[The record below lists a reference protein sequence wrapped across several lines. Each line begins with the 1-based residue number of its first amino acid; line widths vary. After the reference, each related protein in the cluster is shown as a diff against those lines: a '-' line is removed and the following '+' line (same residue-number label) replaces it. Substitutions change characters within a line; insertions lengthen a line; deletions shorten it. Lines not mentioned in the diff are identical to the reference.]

1 MPPLPTERVI
11 LGLPGRAVFG
21 LLVLLAIAVF
31 VYSMSRRIR
40 VLLAGRPD
48 NRFSRIGDRIQKTLE
63 YAFAQKRMFRDPYAG
78 FFHILIFSGFVVLT
92 VRSIALVLEGSVPGF
107 VLLPG
112 PPGDYYTLAK
122 DVFEVLTLV
131 GVALAA
137 ARRAFFRPKRLDLT
151 MDAWL
156 ILFLIGLLMAT
167 DLVAAGA
174 QAALAPSLQT
184 RWGPAVGAIARTLS
198 GMDRARLQT
207 LYETCWWVHLADLL
221 FFGNYLPYSKHF
233 HIITSIPNVFCMN
246 LEPMGKL
253 ATVDLENSE
262 RFGASRV
269 EDLTWKSMLDGYTCT
284 ECGRCREVCPTAL
297 TGKPLDPKVFIGDVR
312 DAVYEATPGI
322 LAASSERDIDAA
334 ASGRGNVSGTEATA
348 QRKDLIGGWISEDT
362 IWACTMC
369 GFCTTACPVFIVPA
383 VDKIAEMRRYLV
395 LDKAEF
401 PKEVQNAFRG
411 METNGNPWNIA
422 AASRAD
428 WAKELSVVTMAEAG
442 GKAIEVLFWVGC
454 AGSYE
459 DRAKRVS
466 RALVEIL
473 NAAGVS
479 FAILGT
485 EETCTGDSARRMGN
499 EYLFQTLAQQ
509 NVETLKGY
517 GVAKI
522 VTNCPHCMNCLK
534 NEYGDFGGHY
544 DVVHGSQL
552 VAELIAAGRI
562 AMTTPIPDTIT
573 FHDPCYLGRYN
584 GAYEAPRQILRAIP
598 GLEFKELERSRERGL
613 CCGAGGGRMWME
625 EKLGTRINQ
634 ERMREIAGAQTG
646 AVGVSCPF
654 CMVMIGNA
662 KDELA
667 VATQPFDV
675 LELARKS
682 MGPSILP
689 LPAGEG
695 RGEGRI

>member
-1 MPPLPTERVI
+1 MPAIPTERVI
-11 LGLPGRAVFG
+11 FGLPGRVVFAM
-21 LLVLLAIAVF
+21 LVLFAIAVF

-48 NRFSRIGDRIQKTLE
+48 DRFRDIPRRVGKTLE
-63 YAFAQKRMFRDPYAG
+63 YAFAQKRMFRDLYAG
-78 FFHILIFSGFVVLT
+78 FFHILIFGGFVVLT
-92 VRSIALVLEGSVPGF
+92 VRSIALVLEGSIPGF

-112 PPGDYYTLAK
+112 PPGDYYTFLK
-122 DVFEVLTLV
+122 DVFEVLTLA
-131 GVALAA
+131 GVLLAVL
-137 ARRAFFRPKRLDLT
+137 RRAFARPKRLDLSW
-151 MDAWL
+151 DAWL

-167 DLVAAGA
+167 DLLAAGA
-174 QAALAPSLQT
+174 QLALAPSLQT
-184 RWGPAVGAIARTLS
+184 RWSPVVLGIARMLS
-198 GMDRARLQT
+198 GTSPARLQAI
-207 LYETCWWVHLADLL
+207 YETCWWVHLADLL

-233 HIITSIPNVFCMN
+233 HIITSIPNIFFMN
-246 LEPMGKL
+246 LAPMGRLK
-253 ATVDLENSE
+253 TVDLENTE

-284 ECGRCREVCPTAL
+284 ECGRCRVVCPTAL
-297 TGKPLDPKVFIGDVR
+297 TGKPLDPKIFIGDVR

-322 LAASSERDIDAA
+322 LEEYAAKGGRGSLDAA
-334 ASGRGNVSGTEATA
+334 VLPP
-348 QRKDLIGGWISEDT
+348 RKDLIGGWISEDT

-383 VDKIAEMRRYLV
+383 VDKILEMRRYLV

-411 METNGNPWNIA
+411 METNGNPWNIS
-422 AASRAD
+422 AASRGD
-428 WAKELSVVTMAEAG
+428 WAKGLSVPVVTMGEAE
-442 GKAIEVLFWVGC
+442 GKEVEVLFWVGC

-466 RALVEIL
+466 KALVEIL
-473 NAAGVS
+473 NQAGVS

-499 EYLFQTLAQQ
+499 EYLFQMLAQQ
-509 NVETLKGY
+509 NVETLNGY
-517 GVAKI
+517 KVRRI

-544 DVVHGSQL
+544 EVVHGSQL
-552 VAELIAAGRI
+552 VADLIAAGRVKL
-562 AMTTPIPDTIT
+562 TTPIPDTIT

-584 GAYEAPRQILRAIP
+584 GVYEAPRQILRAIP
-598 GLEFKELERSRERGL
+598 GLELKELERSRERGL

-634 ERMREIAGAQTG
+634 TRMQEIAEAGTG
-646 AVGVSCPF
+646 SVGVSCPF

-662 KDELA
+662 KDEIG
-667 VATQPFDV
+667 VSTVPFDV
-675 LELARKS
+675 LELARRA
-682 MGPSILP
+682 MQTE
-689 LPAGEG
+689 PA
-695 RGEGRI
+695 